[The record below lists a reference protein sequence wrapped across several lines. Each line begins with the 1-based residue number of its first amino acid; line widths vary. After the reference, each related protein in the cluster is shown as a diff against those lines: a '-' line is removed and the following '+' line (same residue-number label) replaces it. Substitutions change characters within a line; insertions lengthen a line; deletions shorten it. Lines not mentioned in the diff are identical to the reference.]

1 MMMDVT
7 YAVSRTERATF
18 TGEFMPMDGPFAGF
32 ASFKLVKG
40 GTRIVPYESIIEMNL
55 PEDVPD
61 HFLLDMDLF
70 KRGKIV
76 YTKRKSVEYDRSDNE
91 PSMGGAFQ

>member
-1 MMMDVT
+1 MMMEVT

-55 PEDVPD
+55 SEDVPD

-70 KRGKIV
+70 KRGKTV
-76 YTKRKSVEYDRSDNE
+76 YTKRKNVEYDRSDNE

>member
-1 MMMDVT
+1 
-7 YAVSRTERATF
+7 
-18 TGEFMPMDGPFAGF
+18 
-32 ASFKLVKG
+32 
-40 GTRIVPYESIIEMNL
+40 MNL
-55 PEDVPD
+55 QDKMNLADDVPD

-70 KRGKIV
+70 KRGKVV